1 MQSQAGLS
9 GFHSCNLEGY
19 NVAAI
24 KEGIFM
30 ESSGWKVPSLI
41 VNLEQRPN
49 FHKMFQLNG
58 VPALLKKSVLYD
70 LVKDQVLDAEY
81 HWLIQGFSCP
91 RFGINSEGFPF
102 PSLLEDG
109 ADCFTPEEMKRL
121 TGNSMHWAPIGAW
134 FIFSIA
140 FSGLK
145 TEAEAGC
152 VLADSAA
159 ASISARP
166 A

>member
-1 MQSQAGLS
+1 
-9 GFHSCNLEGY
+9 
-19 NVAAI
+19 
-24 KEGIFM
+24 M
-30 ESSGWKVPSLI
+30 ESFGWKVPSLI

-70 LVKDQVLDAEY
+70 LVKDQVLDAEN

-109 ADCFTPEEMKRL
+109 PDRLTPEEMKKL
-121 TGNSMHWAPIGAW
+121 TGNSMHWAAIGAW

-140 FSGLK
+140 FSGLR
-145 TEAEAGC
+145 TEAEAG
-152 VLADSAA
+152 SGAA
-159 ASISARP
+159 ASTRARP